1 MSPAAPSPRGVA
13 PTPLTP
19 PPAAAAAVDPAAAG
33 APPPSERVRLARL
46 TRRVALGVPGVVGTD
61 AGPDGRWAT
70 PDGAERLE
78 GVTCIAAPG
87 GGYEVELRLVCGLVP
102 LHALGAAVR
111 GAVATAARSAQLPV
125 ERIDV
130 TVVSVTSGGLS

>member
-1 MSPAAPSPRGVA
+1 MSPAAPSPHGVA
-13 PTPLTP
+13 PT
-19 PPAAAAAVDPAAAG
+19 
-33 APPPSERVRLARL
+33 PSERVRLARL

-70 PDGAERLE
+70 LDGAHRLE

-87 GGYEVELRLVCGLVP
+87 GGYEVGLRLVCGLVP

-111 GAVATAARSAQLPV
+111 DAVAGAARSARLPV

-130 TVVSVTSGGLS
+130 TIVSVTAGGLS